1 MKIAGLFAVPIYLD
15 PRLDPDPEEGLG
27 IGYVLAAA
35 RAQGHEVRLF
45 TPLDGEAAALYRL
58 ILTYHPDILAIS
70 LFTCSLPDSVI
81 IAREVR
87 RRIPSIKIVVG
98 GPHATSTPD
107 IAMQPEFDYVVRGE
121 GEETFCD
128 LLRALE
134 NGEDMSCVRGIV
146 FEESGRLVSTAER
159 ARIADL
165 DALKYPVYD
174 RRYYDLPAHS
184 LSFPT
189 ASSVKYAP
197 MIFSRGCSMNCSF
210 CSSREIWG
218 RNVLSHSPE
227 SVIAEICHLQTTY
240 GVNYVFFEDL
250 TFAGDRDGMRALCRH
265 FADNLKGVSWG
276 CETCV
281 DSVTREDLA
290 LMKAA
295 GCSKIIWGIESL
307 DVAILQGINKQQ
319 SQARIRRVLEMSADL
334 GILNWGTYMIGFPEE
349 TEASIRSTSR
359 ELQNMDIHQL
369 RISIAT
375 PFPGSEWYS
384 KISKSAL
391 HPDLRLYDTNH
402 LVYDHSSISAKRMKE
417 LQNELFVRFYG
428 SREYRDRL
436 GRMIHLH
443 PHLRESVDEWLAYID
458 TNIEKLAGGTVELT
472 QTLEW
477 QEVQRS
483 YNPLQPVDEPKCK
496 STKGELEVALR
507 I

>member
-1 MKIAGLFAVPIYLD
+1 MKIAGLFPQRVSID
-15 PRLDPDPEEGLG
+15 PRLDPDPEEPLG
-27 IGYVLAAA
+27 IEYVLATA
-35 RAQGHEVRLF
+35 RQRGHDVRLF
-45 TPLDGEAAALYRL
+45 TPLDTPVDRMPEV
-58 ILTYHPDILAIS
+58 ITEFSPDILAVSMYTCHVPDALHIS
-70 LFTCSLPDSVI
+70 SKVKESLPEL
-81 IAREVR
+81 RT
-87 RRIPSIKIVVG
+87 VVG
-98 GPHATSTPD
+98 GPHPTATPGIVLCPVID
-107 IAMQPEFDYVVRGE
+107 VAVIGE

-128 LLRALE
+128 LLDAWAVGRPLEDVSGLALDS
-134 NGEDMSCVRGIV
+134 GGIV
-146 FEESGRLVSTAER
+146 KLTSPRN
-159 ARIADL
+159 RISNL
-165 DALKYPVYD
+165 DELPLPLYE
-174 RRYYDLPAHS
+174 RRYYDLRAAS
-184 LSFPT
+184 ISFPPM
-189 ASSVKYAP
+189 SEVVYAP
-197 MIFSRGCSMNCSF
+197 MLFSRGCSMPCEF
-210 CSSREIWG
+210 CSSRHLWG
-218 RNVLSHSPE
+218 ARVHSRSPKNVVEEMVSLRDN
-227 SVIAEICHLQTTY
+227 Y
-240 GVNYVFFEDL
+240 GVNFVYFEDL
-250 TFAGDRDGMRALCRH
+250 TFTLRRRLFLSLCDLMIERNINVH
-265 FADNLKGVSWG
+265 WG
-276 CETCV
+276 CETHV
-281 DSVTREDLA
+281 STVHRRELA
-290 LMKAA
+290 RMARA
-295 GCSKIIWGIESL
+295 GCRKILWGIESVD
-307 DVAILQGINKQQ
+307 DVNLERMEKRQ
-319 SQARIRRVLEMSADL
+319 SIADAQRAL
-334 GILNWGTYMIGFPEE
+334 KAATDCGILNWGCYIIGFPWD
-349 TEASIRSTSR
+349 TERSILDAV
-359 ELQNMDIHQL
+359 EVLGVMDIHQL